1 MLINL
6 ELDQGEW
13 FPYFGSRIN
22 TASGDII
29 YDEPSSDAKVKIR
42 PMGPFIEERV
52 ANRKRQVEHVLNP
65 KTRQMERVSY
75 YSEPTAVELKAE
87 RDDTWD
93 YVIQDWEGF
102 KDAKT
107 GNEIKCTRT
116 NKIALMKLPV
126 FDRFIARCQQLLA
139 ESGVQEAEEQGKNSS
154 TGSSSK
160 KIKPDPESNMTTE
173 RS

>member
-6 ELDQGEW
+6 EIDQGEW
-13 FPYFGSRIN
+13 FPYFGSRIDAA
-22 TASGDII
+22 TGDIV
-29 YDEPSSDAKVKIR
+29 YEEPSSDAKVKIR
-42 PMGPFIEERV
+42 PMGPFIEDRV
-52 ANRKRQVEHVLNP
+52 SNRKRQVEHVLNP

-75 YSEPTAVELKAE
+75 YPELSTTELKTE

-107 GNEIKCTRT
+107 GKEIECTRA

-139 ESGVQEAEEQGKNSS
+139 ESGVQEAEEQGKNSL
-154 TGSSSK
+154 TGSSSRK
-160 KIKPDPESNMTTE
+160 TKPDPE
-173 RS
+173 

>member
-13 FPYFGSRIN
+13 FQYFGSRIDSS
-22 TASGDII
+22 TGDVI
-29 YDEPSSDAKVKIR
+29 YDEPATDARVKVR

-52 ANRKRQVEHVLNP
+52 ANRQRQTEHVLNP
-65 KTRQMERVSY
+65 KTRQMERVTY
-75 YSEPTAVELKAE
+75 YPELSAAELRAE
-87 RDDTWD
+87 RGDVWD
-93 YVIQDWEGF
+93 YAIQDWEGF
-102 KDAKT
+102 KDART
-107 GNEIKCTRT
+107 GQAIKCTRE

-139 ESGVQEAEEQGKNSS
+139 ESGVQEAKEEEKNSS
-154 TGSSSK
+154 TGSSSAK
-160 KIKPDPESNMTTE
+160 TKPDPESNTTTE